1 MVDALAGAVDR
12 EERQARLMADL
23 RAQRERWDAE
33 ARRLGLDGAE
43 RAEDRAWRRVEEL
56 TGRVA
61 RVPARSVGGVVAKL
75 AVAVMLRETYGGEA
89 TEFPWPILG
98 AALDDLRVLAGA

>member
-1 MVDALAGAVDR
+1 M
-12 EERQARLMADL
+12 MADL